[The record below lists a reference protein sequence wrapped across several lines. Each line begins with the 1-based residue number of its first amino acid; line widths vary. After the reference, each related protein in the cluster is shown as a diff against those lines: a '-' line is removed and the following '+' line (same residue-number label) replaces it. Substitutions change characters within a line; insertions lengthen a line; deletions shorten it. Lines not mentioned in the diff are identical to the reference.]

1 MSKFRTIRLPEGTP
15 GLKVEDVQKDQHPSA
30 AVGAESDTPAKQA
43 DRKLA
48 EFIIKT
54 YQKDIFPNIPK
65 PPGQANYRIVSNK
78 ITLRRGTA
86 QNEHVAAAEGRTFLV
101 CRDGLPQG
109 KKIGLTVGSDTSQHA
124 CDNGSVFLLEPGVK
138 IGVPTEEECYPD
150 AVKLLKVVVMG

>member
-54 YQKDIFPNIPK
+54 YQKDIFVRAGDDFEIEK
-65 PPGQANYRIVSNK
+65 SNK
-78 ITLRRGTA
+78 EAQHTETA
-86 QNEHVAAAEGRTFLV
+86 RPGKLSHRLQQDNPTPGYRAE
-101 CRDGLPQG
+101 
-109 KKIGLTVGSDTSQHA
+109 
-124 CDNGSVFLLEPGVK
+124 
-138 IGVPTEEECYPD
+138 
-150 AVKLLKVVVMG
+150 